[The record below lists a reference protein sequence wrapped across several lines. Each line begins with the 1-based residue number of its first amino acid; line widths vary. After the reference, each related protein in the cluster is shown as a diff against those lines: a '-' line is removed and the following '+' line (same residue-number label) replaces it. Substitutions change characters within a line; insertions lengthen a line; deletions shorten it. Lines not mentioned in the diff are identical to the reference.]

1 LFKPCSSPKS
11 GEDTSDGVTFDDL
24 HHLYKLV
31 EEKDGGLP
39 WIQMMD
45 KSTPT
50 MSYQAWRREPKVSYI
65 LFLFLI
71 VLRFNSLNE
80 FLKTLC
86 NFWFIL
92 ITDFVLSILVQQ
104 DGPPQYRSSTIFEDA
119 TPEIVRDL
127 FWDDQFRPKWDDMLV
142 NSTTLEECPT
152 TGTMKVQWIRK
163 VC

>member
-1 LFKPCSSPKS
+1 MKFWFEFFLSHVIDLFFTLFKPCSSPKS

-65 LFLFLI
+65 LFLF
-71 VLRFNSLNE
+71 R
-80 FLKTLC
+80 
-86 NFWFIL
+86 
-92 ITDFVLSILVQQ
+92 
-104 DGPPQYRSSTIFEDA
+104 
-119 TPEIVRDL
+119 
-127 FWDDQFRPKWDDMLV
+127 
-142 NSTTLEECPT
+142 
-152 TGTMKVQWIRK
+152 
-163 VC
+163 